1 MKKIQKDDKVIV
13 ISGKFKKTVATVE
26 QVNWTEDTVVLKGV
40 NVVKKAVK
48 WQWFVEKTLPIH
60 ISNVMHYSEELKK
73 PVRVSIKTVKGKK
86 VRVLKDGTEL
96 K

>member
-1 MKKIQKDDKVIV
+1 MKKIQKNDKVIV
-13 ISGKFKKTVATVE
+13 ISGKFKKTIATVE
-26 QVNWTEDTVVLKGV
+26 SVDHENNSVILQWV

-60 ISNVMHYSEELKK
+60 ISNVNHYSEQLKK
-73 PVRVSIKTVKGKK
+73 PVRVSIKTVKGKR